1 MFAGIRRL
9 GHGRLDLPDKQ
20 EQQKKENFIQTHGVK
35 ISTKMGNFFEKKSD
49 TIPNWE
55 PGMPE

>member
-1 MFAGIRRL
+1 MSFLRLSPGRR
-9 GHGRLDLPDKQ
+9 DLPDKQ

-35 ISTKMGNFFEKKSD
+35 ISTKMGNFSENKSD

-55 PGMPE
+55 PGIAE